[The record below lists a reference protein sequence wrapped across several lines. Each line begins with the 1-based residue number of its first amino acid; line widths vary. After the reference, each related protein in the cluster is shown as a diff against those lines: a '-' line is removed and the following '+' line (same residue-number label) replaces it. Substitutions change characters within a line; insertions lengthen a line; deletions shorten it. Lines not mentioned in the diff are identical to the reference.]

1 MERSERGQRKGE
13 IGDGGQLSG
22 MYRSELGCVLMVR
35 LGLFV
40 MMRLT
45 GTYKMVN
52 VDLLGELECDLLLET
67 LSGPEIAGCPS
78 FYLRT

>member
-1 MERSERGQRKGE
+1 
-13 IGDGGQLSG
+13 
-22 MYRSELGCVLMVR
+22 
-35 LGLFV
+35 
-40 MMRLT
+40 
-45 GTYKMVN
+45 MVN